1 MKNVEFFIAS
11 NNLIKKLPLKVK
23 KWEIDFKTSGF
34 KIDAKGTVING
45 QNQCGITPMNLKFI
59 DLRNNILGNNKPNW
73 LYHNVTVLQWQDKNA
88 KFVSSL
94 IKKAQSKPNL

>member
-34 KIDAKGTVING
+34 KIDAKGTFISG
-45 QNQCGITPMNLKFI
+45 TTQSGIAPMNLKFI
-59 DLRNNILGNNKPNW
+59 DFRNNLGNNKPNW
-73 LYHNVTVLQWQDKNA
+73 LYHNVTVLQWQDKYAN
-88 KFVSSL
+88 SL
-94 IKKAQSKPNL
+94 IKKPK